1 MMVTTKEYLYPN
13 RMEST
18 PLSSLIAATFDE
30 NDTRALVGSVENNC
44 GFVCVWGVCGGGVY
58 DCICV

>member
-1 MMVTTKEYLYPN
+1 
-13 RMEST
+13 MEST

-44 GFVCVWGVCGGGVY
+44 GFVCVCGVCGG
-58 DCICV
+58 CVGGGGMTVFVCEH